1 MRVLVVEDDP
11 ALADSLRRSM
21 QFEGYEAEVTRS
33 AEGAVGALQ
42 ESTYDIVILDIGL
55 PGVSGLE
62 LVRRM
67 RRDGDDTSVLILT
80 ARQMVG
86 DRVTGLDAGADDYLV
101 KPFDLEELLA
111 RIRALH
117 RRTEVRSAPQ
127 ELMFA
132 DLALDRTTHEVRRG
146 SRSLDLTHTEYQLL
160 EQFLTNPRQVL
171 SREQLWRRVWGY
183 DFIPSSNSLDVFIG
197 ALRRKTE
204 AAGEPRVIH
213 TIRRVGYCLRVTE
226 Q

>member
-21 QFEGYEAEVTRS
+21 QFEGYETEVTRS
-33 AEGAVGALQ
+33 AEAAVVALQ
-42 ESTYDIVILDIGL
+42 ESTYDVVILDIGL

-67 RRDGDDTSVLILT
+67 RREGDATSVLMLT

-117 RRTEVRSAPQ
+117 RRAEVRSAPVVLAF
-127 ELMFA
+127 E
-132 DLALDRTTHEVRRG
+132 DLTLDRTTHEVRRG
-146 SRSLDLTHTEYQLL
+146 PRPLDLTHTEYQLL

-171 SREQLWRRVWGY
+171 SREQLWRQVWGY
-183 DFIPSSNSLDVFIG
+183 DYVPSSNSLDVFIG

-213 TIRRVGYCLRVTE
+213 TIRRAGYSLRAAD

>member
-21 QFEGYEAEVTRS
+21 QFEGYETELTRS
-33 AEGAVGALQ
+33 AEAAVAALH
-42 ESTYDIVILDIGL
+42 ESAYDVVILDIGL

-67 RRDGDDTSVLILT
+67 RREGDATAVLMLT

-86 DRVTGLDAGADDYLV
+86 DRVAGLDAGADDYLV

-117 RRTEVRSAPQ
+117 RRSESASAPVVLTF
-127 ELMFA
+127 E
-132 DLALDRTTHEVRRG
+132 DLSLDRTTHEVRRG
-146 SRSLDLTHTEYQLL
+146 TRSLDLTHTEYHLL

-183 DFIPSSNSLDVFIG
+183 DFVPSSNSLDVFIG

-204 AAGEPRVIH
+204 ADGEPRLIH
-213 TIRRVGYCLRVTE
+213 TVRRAGYCLRVGE